1 MGEPSHNQS
10 TQGPLAEY
18 GERLMSFFYPVHYQ
32 LGMEM
37 EQAMCQGRV
46 DRKQSAMLWLVYSR
60 SDEQGW
66 ARRKDI
72 VRELSSWF
80 EISEAKVSRMLR
92 SLSTP
97 PHEFLDLAESPD
109 SSRERILR
117 LTAEGMQFVEVMRAE
132 AMAYLTAKVGHLSQN
147 EFDWGLA
154 FLAKAF
160 GPDGSKIGELPP
172 FAQGKT
178 T

>member
-1 MGEPSHNQS
+1 MSVVTHKQS
-10 TQGPLAEY
+10 VQGSLAGY
-18 GERLMSFFYPVHYQ
+18 AERLMSFFYPVHYR

-66 ARRKDI
+66 VRRKDI

-92 SLSTP
+92 SLSSP
-97 PHEFLDLAESPD
+97 PHDFLELAESPD

-117 LTAEGMQFVEVMRAE
+117 LTGEGVQFVEVMRAS
-132 AMAYLTAKVGHLSQN
+132 AMAYLTAQVGHLSHD
-147 EFDWGLA
+147 ELDWGLA
-154 FLAKAF
+154 FLEKAF
-160 GPDGSKIGELPP
+160 GLEGGQIGALPP
-172 FAQGKT
+172 FVPEEST
-178 T
+178 